1 MLLLSIPANADG
13 KLPNTPDFSSK
24 RDIHI
29 IYNTGKNDKICG
41 ITLLFKWGVA
51 DEESYVQ
58 GMRSFIAELIY
69 KQIED
74 IKTDDGITA
83 LEAYGISVKTEVES
97 DSKTPKKN

>member
-1 MLLLSIPANADG
+1 MKYFKLFFIIIFLFLLSIPVQAE
-13 KLPNTPDFSSK
+13 KHLPNTPDFSSK

-41 ITLLFKWGVA
+41 ITLLFKWGVS

-69 KQIED
+69 KQIEN
-74 IKTDDGITA
+74 IKTDTNG
-83 LEAYGISVKTEVES
+83 
-97 DSKTPKKN
+97 